1 MTAKEKLE
9 EVMDWLNDEY
19 CQDSPKYSI
28 IDGPKSEVIRYDEET
43 AISLWACGAIVCVG
57 GQIYFIEE
65 DDGFWF
71 TKDTEYNY
79 ALQSSFSIG
88 WVDSY
93 TKALKRLNKYVKEN
107 GSPVYYSG
115 TDRICHYELKSK

>member
-57 GQIYFIEE
+57 DQIYFIEE

-93 TKALKRLNKYVKEN
+93 TKALKHLNKYVKEN

>member
-19 CQDSPKYSI
+19 CQDSPKYRI
-28 IDGPKSEVIRYDEET
+28 IDGPKPEVIRYDEET
-43 AISLWACGAIVCVG
+43 AISLWACGAIVCIG
-57 GQIYFIEE
+57 DQIYFIEE

-71 TKDTEYNY
+71 TKDTEHNY
-79 ALQSSFSIG
+79 ALQGSFCVG
-88 WVDSY
+88 WLDSY
-93 TKALKRLNKYVKEN
+93 TKALRCLNKYVKEN